1 MVTGVEITHQG
12 QLLAICNLPRE
23 DIEDQCQPEIEDS
36 ESDWEEDRSAFDFME
51 NFQLLPRRNT
61 SSFLKLRNCFDFLF
75 AKDFSAQFSYF
86 SKREG

>member
-12 QLLAICNLPRE
+12 QLLAICNLP
-23 DIEDQCQPEIEDS
+23 PEIEDS

-51 NFQLLPRRNT
+51 NFQLLPGRNT

-75 AKDFSAQFSYF
+75 AKDFSAV
-86 SKREG
+86 